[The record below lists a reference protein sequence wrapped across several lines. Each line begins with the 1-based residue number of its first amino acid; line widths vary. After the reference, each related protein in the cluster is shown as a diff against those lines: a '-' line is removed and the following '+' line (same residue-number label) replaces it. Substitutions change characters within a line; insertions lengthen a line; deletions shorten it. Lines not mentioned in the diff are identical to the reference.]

1 MIPRYSRPEMSAV
14 WAEESKLGR
23 WLEVEIA
30 VCRAWN
36 RRGVVPDAD
45 LAQIEGRAGFSLER
59 TLEIERTT
67 NHDVV
72 AFLTDVAEHVGPAS
86 RWIHYG
92 MTSSDVLD
100 TGLGLAIRRGGDLLI
115 AGQGRLTAVLKDL
128 ALRHRDVVAVGR
140 THGVHAEPTSF
151 GLKLAGFAFES
162 RRNEE
167 RLRRAVDE
175 ASVGCLSGAVGTYA
189 TLPPDLE
196 HEVLTELGLGVE
208 PASTQVVARDR
219 HADLLAAMAV
229 AAASIERL
237 ATELRHLQR
246 TEVREAE
253 EAFTAGQKGSSAMP
267 HKRNPIT
274 GERLTGMARL
284 IRGYAV
290 PALENVAL
298 WHERDIS
305 HSSVERVILPD
316 AFLALDYM
324 LATAARLLDGLVV
337 YEDRMGEV
345 LWSSGGLV
353 FSQRVLLGLVESGL
367 TREEAYALV
376 QRNAMRCW
384 QEGTPLRDLLAAD
397 PEVGARLS
405 GEALAALFDP
415 SWYLRHVDVVMDR
428 VASL

>member
-1 MIPRYSRPEMSAV
+1 VIPRYSRAAMSAV
-14 WAEESKLGR
+14 WEEEAKLGR
-23 WLEVEIA
+23 WLEVELA

-36 RRGVVPDAD
+36 RRGVIPDAD
-45 LAQIEGRAGFSLER
+45 LAEIESRAGFSPAR

-100 TGLGLAIRRGGDLLI
+100 TGLGLAIRRAGDLLLD
-115 AGQGRLTAVLKDL
+115 GQAALTAVLRDM
-128 ALRHRDVVAVGR
+128 ALRHRGTVAVGR

-151 GLKLAGFAFES
+151 GLKLATFAFES
-162 RRNEE
+162 RRNEA
-167 RLRRAVDE
+167 RLARAVDE

-219 HADLLAAMAV
+219 HADLLTAMAV

-237 ATELRHLQR
+237 AVELRHLQR

-274 GERLTGMARL
+274 AERLTGMARL
-284 IRGYAV
+284 VRGYAV
-290 PALENVAL
+290 PALEDVAL

-324 LATAARLLDGLVV
+324 LATARRLLEGLVV
-337 YEDRMGEV
+337 HTDRLEAV

-353 FSQRVLLGLVESGL
+353 FSQRVLLGLVEGGL
-367 TREEAYALV
+367 TREDAYALV
-376 QRNAMRCW
+376 QRSAMRSW
-384 QEGTPLRDLLAAD
+384 ETGTPLRDLLAGD
-397 PEVGARLS
+397 PEVTARLDAA
-405 GEALAALFDP
+405 ALDALFDP
-415 SWYLRHVDVVMDR
+415 AWYLRHVDVVMER
-428 VASL
+428 VEAL

>member
-1 MIPRYSRPEMSAV
+1 MAAI
-14 WAEESKLGR
+14 WTEEAKLGR

-36 RRGVVPDAD
+36 RRGVIPDRD
-45 LAQIEGRAGFSLER
+45 LAEIEEHAGFSVER
-59 TLEIERTT
+59 TQEIERTT

-72 AFLTDVAEHVGPAS
+72 AFLTDVAEHVGEAS

-100 TGLGLAIRRGGDLLI
+100 TGLGLAIRRAGTLLTE
-115 AGQGRLTAVLKDL
+115 GQEALTRALRDL
-128 ALRHRDVVAVGR
+128 ALRHRDTLCVGR

-167 RLRRAVDE
+167 RLRRAVDA

-189 TLPPDLE
+189 TLDPDLE
-196 HEVLTELGLGVE
+196 AEVLAEVGLTAE

-229 AAASIERL
+229 AASGIERL
-237 ATELRHLQR
+237 AVELRHLQR

-253 EAFTAGQKGSSAMP
+253 EAFTVGQKGSSAMP

-274 GERLTGMARL
+274 GERLTGLARL
-284 IRGYAV
+284 VRGYAV
-290 PALENVAL
+290 PGLENVAL

-316 AFLALDYM
+316 AFLAMDYM
-324 LATAARLLDGLVV
+324 LATALKLLTGLVV
-337 YEDRMGEV
+337 YEDRMADV

-353 FSQRVLLGLVESGL
+353 FSQRVLLGLVGSGL
-367 TREEAYALV
+367 TREDAYALV

-384 QEGTPLRDLLAAD
+384 ETGTPLRELLAQD
-397 PEVGARLS
+397 PDVTARLDR
-405 GEALAALFDP
+405 EAVDALFDP
-415 SWYLRHVDVVMDR
+415 AWYLRNVDVVMDR
-428 VASL
+428 VAAL

>member
-1 MIPRYSRPEMSAV
+1 MIARYSRPAMAAV
-14 WAEESKLGR
+14 WTEEAKLGR

-45 LAQIEGRAGFSLER
+45 LAQIEERAGFSVER
-59 TLEIERTT
+59 TLEIEKTT

-72 AFLTDVAEHVGPAS
+72 AFLTDVAEHIGPAS
-86 RWIHYG
+86 RWVHYG

-100 TGLGLAIRRGGDLLI
+100 TGLGLAIARAGILLVE
-115 AGQGRLTAVLKDL
+115 GQAALTTQLRDL
-128 ALRHRDVVAVGR
+128 ALRHRDTICVGR

-151 GLKLAGFAFES
+151 GLKMAGYAFES

-167 RLRRAVDE
+167 RLRQAVAA

-189 TLPPDLE
+189 TLAPDLE
-196 HEVLTELGLGVE
+196 EEVLTELGLTPE

-219 HADLLAAMAV
+219 HADLLSAMAV
-229 AAASIERL
+229 AASGIERL
-237 ATELRHLQR
+237 AVELRHLQR

-274 GERLTGMARL
+274 GERLTGLARL
-284 IRGYAV
+284 VRGYAV

-305 HSSVERVILPD
+305 HSSVERVILAD
-316 AFLALDYM
+316 AFLAMDYM
-324 LATAARLLDGLVV
+324 LATAVRLLSGLVV
-337 YEDRMGEV
+337 YEDRMAEV

-367 TREEAYALV
+367 TREDAYALV

-384 QEGTPLRDLLAAD
+384 ETGTPLKDLLLAD
-397 PEVGARLS
+397 PEVASRLDGA
-405 GEALAALFDP
+405 AVDALFDP
-415 SWYLRHVDVVMDR
+415 SWYLRNVGVVMDR
-428 VASL
+428 VAAL